1 MHLIYM
7 RLTLVVCTSVS
18 HRTDLS
24 QTVDIIVKNSHCR
37 PRVKLEAC
45 CTTIHS
51 YLCWPIVLITADL
64 MEEVYVF
71 FVFLY
76 CMYLSRIR
84 FLAETDRLVMTL
96 FVVVTTNSVFS
107 RAILPVMVLAST
119 SKTGMVILRGLFHES
134 FVSVTHR
141 LVCCQETLLL
151 FILTIILLYDSSLTC
166 KFTPTL
172 QAHTRWFKWACSHD
186 W

>member
-1 MHLIYM
+1 
-7 RLTLVVCTSVS
+7 
-18 HRTDLS
+18 
-24 QTVDIIVKNSHCR
+24 
-37 PRVKLEAC
+37 
-45 CTTIHS
+45 
-51 YLCWPIVLITADL
+51 

-141 LVCCQETLLL
+141 LVCYQETLLL
-151 FILTIILLYDSSLTC
+151 SILTIILLYDPSLTC
-166 KFTPTL
+166 KFTPTP

-186 W
+186 WLKILFFGKKTEISIACFSLANFINTKITSVCTLTS